1 LPGLTREQLIEVVK
15 KHRPSSLTS
24 LKKSLNEENIKIR
37 EEELLQLI
45 KQLQSDGTIKLS
57 IRTAASIKEYLTDIW
72 STWWF
77 YLAIIV
83 SISEL
88 ALVVLNATT
97 GASLFL
103 RIIFG
108 LAMLGIIPG
117 FLTVLVIFPG
127 GQINTLE
134 KIALSIFLSVLIS
147 ITVGVVLGLGT
158 FFQASNNIILLAI
171 YVIVADIA
179 AGYRSYNFLRRAS

>member
-147 ITVGVVLGLGT
+147 ITVGVVLGLGQ
-158 FFQASNNIILLAI
+158 FFQPSNNIIILTI

-179 AGYRSYNFLRRAS
+179 AGYRSYNFLRKPS

>member
-1 LPGLTREQLIEVVK
+1 
-15 KHRPSSLTS
+15 
-24 LKKSLNEENIKIR
+24 LNAENIKIR

-45 KQLQSDGTIKLS
+45 KQLQSDGTVTLS
-57 IRTAASIKEYLTDIW
+57 IRAAASIKEYLTDIW

-117 FLTVLVIFPG
+117 FLTVLIVFPG

-147 ITVGVVLGLGT
+147 ITVGVVLGLGQ
-158 FFQASNNIILLAI
+158 FFQPSNNIIILTI

-179 AGYRSYNFLRRAS
+179 AGYRSYNFLRKPS